1 MGLVSAKQMM
11 KKAFKEKWAV
21 PHINTNNLEWSRAI
35 LESAQELNSPII
47 IATSE
52 GAIRYMGGMKTVVGI
67 VKGLIEEL
75 NITVPVALH
84 LDHGTFEGAK
94 KAIKEGYTSIMY
106 DGSHEIFE
114 KNLQNSKKIIELAK
128 EKKQSI
134 EVEIGTI
141 GGEEDGMIGNG
152 DLADLKEISK
162 MSKLGPDMIAAGIG
176 NFHGPYPKDWKT
188 LSFKTL
194 ENLKKVTG
202 RAIVLHGGSGIPK
215 EQIEK
220 AISMGVSKINV
231 NTDLQQ
237 ANAKAIKKFV
247 ISGKID
253 KDKNFDPRKLYAD
266 GFQALKEV
274 VKYKIRQF
282 GSENK
287 A

>member
-1 MGLVSAKQMM
+1 
-11 KKAFKEKWAV
+11 
-21 PHINTNNLEWSRAI
+21 
-35 LESAQELNSPII
+35 
-47 IATSE
+47 
-52 GAIRYMGGMKTVVGI
+52 MGGMKTVVGI

-176 NFHGPYPKDWKT
+176 NFHGPYPKD
-188 LSFKTL
+188 
-194 ENLKKVTG
+194 
-202 RAIVLHGGSGIPK
+202 
-215 EQIEK
+215 
-220 AISMGVSKINV
+220 
-231 NTDLQQ
+231 
-237 ANAKAIKKFV
+237 
-247 ISGKID
+247 
-253 KDKNFDPRKLYAD
+253 
-266 GFQALKEV
+266 
-274 VKYKIRQF
+274 
-282 GSENK
+282 
-287 A
+287 